1 MLEKWNT
8 LADGQFYLRDVAA
21 FDVAVKGC
29 RFSPPTDKG
38 RISSAFF
45 MIRKGRA
52 TYSFDSGSF
61 EVEEGD
67 LVFLPKGAHY
77 SFVPKEKGL
86 VHALVNF
93 DIFNLDGS
101 LRHISDTPLLLIKK
115 AGKGYKIIF
124 DEINKCFM
132 HRSFSNELRSSAL
145 VMELIANIL
154 DELNIHNMGFV
165 GFERIIPAVTF
176 IEQNCNVDMSTAE
189 LADMCD
195 MSESQL
201 RRLFK
206 EYSGS
211 SPVEYRN
218 RLRIEK
224 AYQLLS
230 NHFCNV
236 TEAAEKVGF
245 SNIYYF
251 SRLFKSIMGVAPKS
265 VQMQNESHENNP

>member
-8 LADGQFYLRDVAA
+8 LADGQFYLKDVAA
-21 FDVAVKGC
+21 FDVAMKGS
-29 RFSPPTDKG
+29 RYSPPADKG

-45 MIRKGRA
+45 MIRSGSA
-52 TYSFDSGSF
+52 TYIYDSGQF
-61 EVEEGD
+61 DVEEGD
-67 LVFLPKGAHY
+67 LVYLPKGSHY
-77 SFVPKEKGL
+77 TFIPKEKGL

-101 LRHISDTPLLLIKK
+101 IRHISDTPLMLIKK
-115 AGKGYKIIF
+115 ASKGYTIIL

-132 HRSFSNELRSSAL
+132 HRSFSNELRSAAL
-145 VMELIANIL
+145 VMELIANVL
-154 DELNIHNMGFV
+154 DVLNINRMGFV
-165 GFERIIPAVTF
+165 GFERIIPVVTF
-176 IEQNCNVDMSTAE
+176 IEQNCNVDISTAE

-218 RLRIEK
+218 QLRIEK

-236 TEAAEKVGF
+236 TEAAESVGF

-251 SRLFKSIMGVAPKS
+251 SRLFKNIIGVAPKS
-265 VQMQNESHENNP
+265 VQMQSENRQKKP